1 MGLQLSVL
9 VGCVGALELLACLRH
24 VIVCVMKLTD
34 QPANCCVGY
43 FHRSRI
49 SDHDFVVLEKTP
61 PEQDDTESNKQTCS
75 EIEAILRETRSEP
88 DILCLGPPPL
98 ADGYVRIPTP
108 IPFGVD
114 DEMALQKSSSN
125 ASSLVDSGNENPTTR
140 KSFENLTVAIKTKCS
155 SSSDVS
161 SLEDTENTAGTNVKA
176 PPKKVLRRSRTPEFH
191 GGSCDDYDDGEE
203 EDLEQHQKKHHKA
216 SKSTLSMA
224 SRRSTR
230 SKPSKTSELGR
241 SAESLSTASISRRS
255 KRHREPERCKSDIQI
270 QVARNLHRD
279 EWTNTSPMGSEAD
292 SLGNLSRASSKRSI
306 SVLIQTSFE
315 DKLQFPENSSVHNLE
330 VGGSKSLVCP
340 NCRCGNEPRVR
351 RITEL
356 GESVDGR
363 PQLVKISSFEEASG
377 DDYDKLHNVINGGKR
392 NSAAKNWGERIKS
405 SVDSESFDEYQDAEE
420 EGVGFCDQPIQF
432 RIPDPGDNQA
442 FWLIFSGE
450 YTKAMNKDWHSGHF
464 CCWQCDESL
473 TGQRYVLRDEHPY
486 CIKCYESVFANGC
499 EECHKIIG
507 IDSKDLSY
515 KDKHW
520 HEACFLCNK
529 CRVSLVDKQFGSKV
543 DKIYCGNCYDAQ
555 FASRCDGCGE
565 IFRAGTK
572 KMEYK
577 TRQWHEKCFCCVVC
591 KNAIGTKSFIPREQ
605 EIYCAGCYE
614 DKFATRCVK
623 CNKIITSGGVTYK
636 NEPWHRDCFTCSH
649 CNQSL
654 AGQRFTSRDEKP
666 YCADCFGELFAK
678 RCTACTKPIT
688 GIGGTRFISFED
700 RHWHNDCFICA
711 GCKTSLVGRGFI
723 TDAED
728 IICPECAKQKLS

>member
-34 QPANCCVGY
+34 QPANCCVDY

-49 SDHDFVVLEKTP
+49 SDRDFVLLEKTR
-61 PEQDDTESNKQTCS
+61 PEEDDTENNKQTCS

-114 DEMALQKSSSN
+114 DEMALHKSSSN

-140 KSFENLTVAIKTKCS
+140 KSFENLTVAIKTKCD

-230 SKPSKTSELGR
+230 SKSSKTSELGR
-241 SAESLSTASISRRS
+241 SAENLSTASINRRS

-330 VGGSKSLVCP
+330 VGGSKPLACP
-340 NCRCGNEPRVR
+340 NCQCGREPRVR
-351 RITEL
+351 RITEP

-377 DDYDKLHNVINGGKR
+377 DDYDKLHKVINGGKR

-442 FWLIFSGE
+442 FWVIRRHYPSARRHVFTNFLCTLTLDTPWLCNSVVYTTTERKTRKVKKTTKRRESHDQNAEVTITEVDSTQNNHHNNSGAIEDGE

-565 IFRAGTK
+565 IFRAGT
-572 KMEYK
+572 Y
-577 TRQWHEKCFCCVVC
+577 
-591 KNAIGTKSFIPREQ
+591 FIPPFDSQ
-605 EIYCAGCYE
+605 
-614 DKFATRCVK
+614 
-623 CNKIITSGGVTYK
+623 
-636 NEPWHRDCFTCSH
+636 
-649 CNQSL
+649 
-654 AGQRFTSRDEKP
+654 
-666 YCADCFGELFAK
+666 
-678 RCTACTKPIT
+678 
-688 GIGGTRFISFED
+688 
-700 RHWHNDCFICA
+700 
-711 GCKTSLVGRGFI
+711 
-723 TDAED
+723 
-728 IICPECAKQKLS
+728 